1 MGFWNNIKNFAQP
14 YAADDDY
21 DDDEY
26 YDDEPE
32 TADSFD
38 EAPRSS
44 RQEESVSDSAFSSG
58 VSGSTFGSGSV
69 GSAFSQSGTASA
81 FSAASA
87 SRGSV
92 AQAIEKHQL
101 VLCVPT
107 VFSDSSTISKNLCEN
122 RAVILNVDGVEKDLS
137 RRTVDFLSGCIFAL
151 GGSVKKVSRTVYLF
165 CPRDMEVLGD
175 LKDFQTEIED
185 YI

>member
-38 EAPRSS
+38 EAPRAS
-44 RQEESVSDSAFSSG
+44 RQEEAAADSAFSSG
-58 VSGSTFGSGSV
+58 VSSTFGSGNV
-69 GSAFSQSGTASA
+69 GSAFAQSGTASA
-81 FSAASA
+81 FSTAGT

-92 AQAIEKHQL
+92 ARAIEKHQL

-165 CPRDMEVLGD
+165 CPRDMEVVGD